1 MDSCFEVFRQQWG
14 SSADLTEPM
23 ARVQHLQESSN
34 GDTFALGVFAYIC
47 VIKKNKQTKNFFF
60 AISVRGKQTERLSSK
75 PVG

>member
-47 VIKKNKQTKNFFF
+47 VIKKKQTNKKLFFSLF
-60 AISVRGKQTERLSSK
+60 PYGVNK
-75 PVG
+75 PSA